1 MIDERQ
7 RRAWLISLGLHAWL
21 LTIGGT
27 LALAHLLR
35 PSVPSESPA
44 DRVCRSPIPLTLGE
58 SPAPTPTPALA
69 ESPTPAEL
77 PIPLAGDLLPTGPL
91 TTEPAAP
98 VPPDHTP
105 TRLVQAAGLVQ
116 AAARSPTDNAG
127 TTTSTSLAQA
137 SYIDRS
143 SNGAGDETGAS
154 GGLFAGKRR
163 PTAGRIVYLL
173 DRSAS
178 MGLERRLARAIA
190 ALTAHAAELPP
201 ACAVGVVAYN
211 RQAVVVEVPAGQ
223 ERLAALGRGLAFLV
237 AEGGS
242 DHVLGLRRALT
253 LAPDGIYWL
262 TDIPEPERHA
272 ALRQAGVGRQCWVEP
287 IDLTGR

>member
-44 DRVCRSPIPLTLGE
+44 DRVYRSPIPLTLGE
-58 SPAPTPTPALA
+58 SPTPAPA

-98 VPPDHTP
+98 DPPEHTP
-105 TRLVQAAGLVQ
+105 TGLVQ

-223 ERLAALGRGLAFLV
+223 ERSAALGSGLAFLV